1 MSRPLFGECLSDV
14 VGLSDH
20 DVAEILEDQAASRR
34 RFGEIALAWGLC
46 RPEDVWQ
53 AWGRQLNRLTP
64 EVDLHKVGVDA
75 QAAAHLPKSVARE
88 FCAVPIR
95 SFGNILVVATTRE
108 NLGRACNEL
117 PKGVKKDVKLVVT
130 SRASIER
137 AIEAYYEPQRSPS
150 AAG

>member
-53 AWGRQLNRLTP
+53 AWARQLNRLTP
-64 EVDLHKVGVDA
+64 EVDLKKIGIDA

-88 FCAVPIR
+88 FCVMPIR
-95 SFGNILVVATTRE
+95 SFGDYLVVATTRE
-108 NLGRACNEL
+108 NLGRVCGEL
-117 PKGVKKDVKLVVT
+117 PKVVKRELRLVIA
-130 SRASIER
+130 SRATIER
-137 AIEAYYEPQRSPS
+137 AIEEYYAPS
-150 AAG
+150 TRAAAS

>member
-14 VGLSDH
+14 VALSDH
-20 DVAEILEDQAASRR
+20 DVSEILEDQAASRR

-53 AWGRQLNRLTP
+53 AWCHQLNRLTP
-64 EVDLHKVGVDA
+64 EVDLKKIGIDA
-75 QAAAHLPKSVARE
+75 QAAAHLPKAVARE

-95 SFGNILVVATTRE
+95 SFGNHLVVATTRE
-108 NLGRACNEL
+108 NLGRACSEL
-117 PKGVKKDVKLVVT
+117 PKLVKKEVKLVIA

-137 AIEAYYEPQRSPS
+137 AIEEYYAPATRG
-150 AAG
+150 AAAS

>member
-20 DVAEILEDQAASRR
+20 DVSEILEDQAGSRR

-53 AWGRQLNRLTP
+53 AWCQQLNRLTP
-64 EVDLHKVGVDA
+64 EVDLKKIGIDA
-75 QAAAHLPKSVARE
+75 QAAAHLPKAVARE
-88 FCAVPIR
+88 FCVMPIR
-95 SFGNILVVATTRE
+95 SFGNHLVVATTRE
-108 NLGRACNEL
+108 NLGRTCSEL
-117 PKGVKKDVKLVVT
+117 PKVVKKDLKVVIS

-137 AIEAYYEPQRSPS
+137 AIEEYYAPTMRGGAS
-150 AAG
+150 